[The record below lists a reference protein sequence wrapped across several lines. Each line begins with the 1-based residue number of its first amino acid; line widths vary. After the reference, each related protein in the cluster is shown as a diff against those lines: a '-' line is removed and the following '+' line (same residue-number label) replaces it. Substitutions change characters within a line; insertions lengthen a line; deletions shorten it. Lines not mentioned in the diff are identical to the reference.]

1 MTSHAEGL
9 TAFPYAPMPAS
20 RELRAP
26 LAPNGAVRMS
36 EVISALSYA
45 LDIVEG
51 QPAGHAVRSCI
62 LGMRIANTIGL
73 DGERLSSLFYALL
86 LKDLGC
92 SSNAS
97 KICYLFGS
105 DDREVKSD
113 FKTVEWNSVA
123 ERFKYVVRNSA
134 PTGSIADRV
143 KHFGRVALSG
153 ATSTREIVQIRCDRG
168 ASIARA
174 LQLSEDTA
182 IAIRNLDE
190 HWDGAGHPDG
200 VAGDAIPL
208 LARIL
213 NLAQTVEVFSSR
225 DGLDAAIDMAIARSG
240 TWFDPELV
248 RAMATLRGCE
258 VLRESLVSKSPR
270 SLLHALEPEDR
281 RMVADDA
288 TLDRIANAFGMVVD
302 AKSPWTAAHS
312 QGVSEVAVGIAREL
326 GLAPQDIVKIRRA
339 GLLHDLGKLGIS
351 NTILDKPGKL
361 DDAELAL
368 LRRHPEF
375 THTMLKHVAAFD
387 SIAELA
393 ASHHERLDGKGYH
406 RGIEGK
412 DLSPSVRALVV
423 ADMYEAL
430 AAHRPYRK
438 DLDEGEVMAILSKN
452 VLNGG
457 LCPEAFA
464 ALQSFLAKS
473 CFVPYKIAA

>member
-1 MTSHAEGL
+1 MMNNTEGL
-9 TAFPYAPMPAS
+9 TAFPYAPMAAS
-20 RELRAP
+20 RERRAP

-62 LGMRIANTIGL
+62 LGMHLGHAVGL
-73 DGERLSSLFYALL
+73 DEERMSALFYALL

-97 KICYLFGS
+97 KVCYLFGN

-113 FKTVEWNSVA
+113 LKGAAWDSLASRVKNIA
-123 ERFKYVVRNSA
+123 RNSA
-134 PTGSIADRV
+134 PGGNLVERV
-143 KHFGRVALSG
+143 KHFGMVAIGGSRM
-153 ATSTREIVQIRCDRG
+153 ARELVQIRCDRG
-168 ASIARA
+168 ASIART
-174 LQLSEDTA
+174 LRLSEDTA
-182 IAIRNLDE
+182 LAIRNLDE
-190 HWDGAGHPDG
+190 HWDGTGHPDCI
-200 VAGDAIPL
+200 AGDAIPI

-213 NLAQTVEVFSSR
+213 NLAQTVEVFYSR
-225 DGLDAAIDMAIARSG
+225 DGFDAAIDMAISRSG

-248 RAMATLRGCE
+248 EALCSMRDSE
-258 VLRESLVSKSPR
+258 SLRESLASESPR

-288 TLDRIANAFGMVVD
+288 TLDRIASAFGMVID
-302 AKSPWTAAHS
+302 AKSPWTSAHS
-312 QGVSEVAVGIAREL
+312 QGVSEVAVGIATEL
-326 GLAPQDIVKIRRA
+326 GLAQADIVKIRRA
-339 GLLHDLGKLGIS
+339 GLLHDLGKLGVS

-361 DDAELAL
+361 DDAELAI

-375 THTMLKHVAAFD
+375 TFSMLKHVAAFD
-387 SIAELA
+387 TIAELA

-406 RGIEGK
+406 RGLEGK
-412 DLSPSVRALVV
+412 DLSSSARALVV

-438 DLDEGEVMAILSKN
+438 DLDEGEVMSILAKN
-452 VLNGG
+452 VLNRGI
-457 LCPEAFA
+457 CPEAFE
-464 ALQSFLAKS
+464 ALKSFLAKS
-473 CFVPYKIAA
+473 NFVPYQIAA

>member
-1 MTSHAEGL
+1 MPRAPEGL
-9 TAFPYAPMPAS
+9 AAFPYAPMPAS
-20 RELRAP
+20 RERRAP

-51 QPAGHAVRSCI
+51 QPAGHAVRGCI
-62 LGMRIANTIGL
+62 IGMHLGHAIGL
-73 DGERLSSLFYALL
+73 DDARMSSLFYALL

-97 KICYLFGS
+97 KVCYLYGN
-105 DDREVKSD
+105 DDREVKLDHKATD
-113 FKTVEWNSVA
+113 FNSLA
-123 ERFKYVVRNSA
+123 EKLKYVARNVA
-134 PTGSIADRV
+134 PNGSWLDRTR
-143 KHFGRVALSG
+143 HFGRVVAAGSRT
-153 ATSTREIVQIRCDRG
+153 ARELIEIRCDRG

-174 LQLSEDTA
+174 LGLSEDTA
-182 IAIRNLDE
+182 VAIRNLDE
-190 HWDGAGHPDG
+190 HWDGSGHPDS
-200 VAGDAIPL
+200 VAGDAIPI

-213 NLAQTVEVFSSR
+213 NLSQTLEVFASR
-225 DGLDAAIDMAIARSG
+225 DGFEAAIEMAVARAG
-240 TWFDPELV
+240 TWFDPDLV
-248 RAMATLRGCE
+248 AALLSLRDCDS
-258 VLRESLVSKSPR
+258 LRESLASESPR

-281 RMVADDA
+281 REVADDA
-288 TLDRIANAFGMVVD
+288 TLDRIASAFGMVVD

-312 QGVSEVAVGIAREL
+312 QGVATVAVGIGTEL
-326 GLAPQDIVKIRRA
+326 GFKPNDIVKLRRA
-339 GLLHDLGKLGIS
+339 ALLHDLGKLGIS

-361 DDAELAL
+361 DDAELAI

-375 THTMLKHVAAFD
+375 TFTMLKHVAAFD

-406 RGIEGK
+406 RGLEGK
-412 DLSPSVRALVV
+412 HLSPMARVLVV

-457 LCPEAFA
+457 LCADAFA
-464 ALQSFLAKS
+464 ALQPFLVRTN
-473 CFVPYKIAA
+473 FTPLQVAA

>member
-1 MTSHAEGL
+1 MPSSHEGL

-20 RELRAP
+20 REPRAP

-62 LGMRIANTIGL
+62 LGMHLGHAIGL
-73 DGERLSSLFYALL
+73 DHDRMSSLFYALL

-92 SSNAS
+92 SSNSS

-105 DDREVKSD
+105 DDRDVKAD
-113 FKTVEWNSVA
+113 FKTVEWNSIT
-123 ERFKYVVRNSA
+123 ERVKYVARNAA
-134 PTGSIADRV
+134 PTGSIVERV
-143 KHFGRVALSG
+143 RHFGRVALSG
-153 ATSTREIVQIRCDRG
+153 AASTREIVQIRCDRG

-174 LQLSEDTA
+174 LGLSEDTA
-182 IAIRNLDE
+182 LAIRNLDE

-200 VAGDAIPL
+200 LAGDEIPM

-213 NLAQTVEVFSSR
+213 NLAQTAEVFHAR
-225 DGLDAAIDMAIARSG
+225 DGFDAAIDMAVARSG

-248 RAMATLRGCE
+248 RTLHSLRGSDA
-258 VLRESLVSKSPR
+258 LRAALVSESPR
-270 SLLHALEPEDR
+270 SLLHALEPEDL
-281 RMVADDA
+281 RMIADDA
-288 TLDRIANAFGMVVD
+288 TLDRIASAFGMVVD

-312 QGVSEVAVGIAREL
+312 QGVSEVAVGIATEL
-326 GLAPQDIVKIRRA
+326 GLAQPEIIKIRRA
-339 GLLHDLGKLGIS
+339 GLLHDLGKLGVS

-361 DDAELAL
+361 DDAELAI

-387 SIAELA
+387 SIADLA

-406 RGIEGK
+406 RGIDGG
-412 DLSPSVRALVV
+412 DLSPSARALVV

-438 DLDEGEVMAILSKN
+438 DLDEGEVMTILSKN

-457 LCPEAFA
+457 ICPDAFA
-464 ALQSFLAKS
+464 ALKSFLDRS
-473 CFVPYKIAA
+473 HFVPYRIAA